1 MSVSHVIDTETRNDS
16 EECDVEWLN
25 PVVEATER
33 AWQSL
38 FAPHTLM
45 AAQFV
50 PTVWRDPGERQG
62 RRFVG

>member
-1 MSVSHVIDTETRNDS
+1 MPVSHVIDETQNDA
-16 EECDVEWLN
+16 EENDVESLN

-33 AWQSL
+33 AWQFL
-38 FAPHTLM
+38 LAPHTLM

-50 PTVWRDPGERQG
+50 PAVRLAQNERQG